1 MGYFDIFGLSQKLI
15 PKLLM
20 RKLLSVIIIL
30 VTFSASQARAD
41 EGMWL
46 LPLIEKLNIGTMTEM
61 GLKLTA
67 EDIYSINE
75 ASLKDAIVIFGG
87 GCTGEIVSPHG
98 LLLTNHH
105 CGYGQI
111 QNHSTVEHD
120 YLNNGFWAMSNAEEL
135 PNPGL
140 SVTFLVRIE
149 DVTERV
155 LGKTGA
161 EMTEAARR
169 EAIMAESAAI
179 TAEATKGTNY
189 NARVAPFYSGNQ
201 YFLLVYEVYSDVRLV
216 GTPPNSIGKFGHDT
230 DNWMWPRHTG
240 DFSVFR
246 VYMSPDGKPAQY
258 SKDNVPLK
266 PKHYLP
272 VSIKNLQKN
281 NFAMV
286 MGYPGGTTR
295 YMTSYE
301 VDEAMKMTNANR
313 IKIRGERQAIWM
325 KDMMADPKVNI
336 QYASKYAG
344 SSNYWKFSIGQNE
357 GLKRLRTA
365 EKKAAFEADF
375 MKWVNADTDRKA
387 KYGNALS
394 LIENAVKGR
403 EEKYNA
409 LQYMTEVFRSS
420 TELVGF
426 ASQMIMLE
434 ELLAGK
440 DADKIAGMIDRI
452 KRNLDSFY
460 GDYNYPTDRKMT
472 KTMINLYKEEIDPK
486 YWPDFYALIDKKYK
500 GNVDAFV
507 ENMFANSIFTS
518 ADKFNAFLS
527 APNLKALR
535 KDPALIVAKSVNDV
549 RTVLQKDLEG
559 FNADMSKGQRTYLAG
574 VMEYMPDKTQYPD
587 ANSTMRLTYGK
598 VQDYYPYD
606 AVHYNWFTTLDGVVQ
621 KYQPGDYEFDLPERL
636 IELNNKKE
644 YGRYAAPEGHLPVCF
659 ITDNDITGGNSGSP
673 VINGNGELIGLAF
686 DGNWEA
692 MTGNIAFEPDLQRC
706 INVDIR
712 YVLWVI
718 DIYSGAGHLLKE
730 MDIRQ

>member
-1 MGYFDIFGLSQKLI
+1 
-15 PKLLM
+15 M
-20 RKLLSVIIIL
+20 RKLLAILVIL
-30 VTFSASQARAD
+30 VTFSASQVKAD

-67 EDIYSINE
+67 EDIYSINQ

-87 GCTGEIVSPHG
+87 GCTGEIVSPQG

-111 QNHSTVEHD
+111 QSHSTVEHD
-120 YLNNGFWAMSNAEEL
+120 YLNNGFWAMSKEEEL

-140 SVTFLVRIE
+140 SVTFLIRIE
-149 DVTERV
+149 DVTGRV
-155 LGKTGA
+155 LGKTTPD
-161 EMTEAARR
+161 MTEAARR
-169 EAIMAESAAI
+169 EAIMAETTAI
-179 TAEATKGTNY
+179 SDEAKKGNNY
-189 NARVAPFYSGNQ
+189 SARVSSFYSGNQ
-201 YFLLVYEVYSDVRLV
+201 YFLLIYESYTDVRLV
-216 GTPPNSIGKFGHDT
+216 GTPPNSIGKFGHDS

-281 NFAMV
+281 DFSMV

-301 VDEAMKMTNANR
+301 VDEAMKITNANR
-313 IKIRGERQAIWM
+313 VKIRGERLGIWM
-325 KDMMADPKVNI
+325 KDMVADPKVNI
-336 QYASKYAG
+336 QYAAKYSGIA
-344 SSNYWKFSIGQNE
+344 NYWKFSIGQNE
-357 GLKRLRTA
+357 GLTRLRTA

-375 MKWVNADTDRKA
+375 MKWVNADPARTA

-403 EEKYNA
+403 AEKYNVTQYVREA
-409 LQYMTEVFRSS
+409 LS
-420 TELVGF
+420 TELISF
-426 ASQMIMLE
+426 AGQMTMLE
-434 ELLAGK
+434 EVLASK
-440 DADKIAGMIDRI
+440 DQEKIDGITGRL
-452 KRNLDSFY
+452 KRFAENFY
-460 GDYNYPTDRKMT
+460 GDYNYPTDQKTT
-472 KTMINLYKEEIDPK
+472 KAMIKLYRADIDAK
-486 YWPDFYALIDKKYK
+486 YWPSFYKLIDTKFK
-500 GNVDAFV
+500 GNSDAFV
-507 ENMFANSIFTS
+507 DNIFAKSIFVS
-518 ADKFNAFLS
+518 QEKLNAFLE
-527 APNLKALR
+527 APSLK
-535 KDPALIVAKSVNDV
+535 
-549 RTVLQKDLEG
+549 VLQKDPAYVVAKSINEVGSQLQKDIQG
-559 FNADMSKGQRTYLAG
+559 FNADLSKGQRLYLAG
-574 VMEYMPDKTQYPD
+574 VMEYQPDKTQYPD

-598 VQDYYPYD
+598 VLDYYPYD
-606 AVHYNWFTTLDGVVQ
+606 AVHYNWYTTLDGVVQ
-621 KYQPGDYEFDLPERL
+621 KFKPGDYEFDLPQRL
-636 IELNNKKE
+636 IDLNSRRE
-644 YGRYAAPEGHLPVCF
+644 FGRYAAPEGHLPVCF

-706 INVDIR
+706 ICVDIR
-712 YVLWVI
+712 YVLWVM
-718 DIYSGAGHLLKE
+718 DIYSGAGYLLKE

>member
-1 MGYFDIFGLSQKLI
+1 
-15 PKLLM
+15 M
-20 RKLLSVIIIL
+20 RKLLAIIVIL

-67 EDIYSINE
+67 EDLYSINQ
-75 ASLKDAIVIFGG
+75 ASVKDAIVIFGG
-87 GCTGEIVSPHG
+87 GCTAEIVSPHG

-120 YLNNGFWAMSNAEEL
+120 YLNNGFWAMSKEEEL

-149 DVTERV
+149 DVTSRV
-155 LGKTGA
+155 LGKVNPD
-161 EMTEAARR
+161 MTEAARR
-169 EAIMAESAAI
+169 EAIQAESAAI
-179 TAEATKGTNY
+179 TSEATKGTHY
-189 NARVAPFYSGNQ
+189 NARVSSFYSGNQ
-201 YFLLVYEVYSDVRLV
+201 YFLLIYEVFSDVRLV
-216 GTPPNSIGKFGHDT
+216 GTPPNSIGKYGHDS
-230 DNWMWPRHTG
+230 DNWMWPRHTC

-281 NFAMV
+281 DFAMV
-286 MGYPGGTTR
+286 MGYPGTTTR

-301 VDEAMKMTNANR
+301 VDEAMKITNANR
-313 IKIRGERQAIWM
+313 IKIRGTRQEIWM

-344 SSNYWKFSIGQNE
+344 SSNYWKFSIGQNA
-357 GLKRLRTA
+357 GLTRLRTA
-365 EKKAAFEADF
+365 EKKAAFEAEY
-375 MKWVNADTDRKA
+375 MKWVNADPARKA

-403 EEKYNA
+403 AEKYNVS
-409 LQYMTEVFRSS
+409 QYMREALS
-420 TELVGF
+420 TELLGF
-426 ASQMIMLE
+426 AGQMTMLE
-434 ELLAGK
+434 EALVKK
-440 DADKIAGMIDRI
+440 DAERINGMTGRL
-452 KRNLDSFY
+452 KRSVENFY
-460 GDYNYPTDRKMT
+460 GDYNYPTDQKTT
-472 KTMINLYKEEIDPK
+472 KAMLKLYRTDIDPK
-486 YWPDFYALIDKKYK
+486 YWPSFYKLIDTKFK
-500 GNVDAFV
+500 GNIDAFV
-507 ENMFANSIFTS
+507 DNIFAKSIFVS
-518 ADKFNAFLS
+518 QEKLAAFLE
-527 APNLKALR
+527 APSLKVLQ
-535 KDPALIVAKSVNDV
+535 KDPAFIVAKSINEMNS
-549 RTVLQKDLEG
+549 TLMKDLQG
-559 FNADMSKGQRTYLAG
+559 FSADLSKGQRLYMAG
-574 VMEYMPDKTQYPD
+574 VMEYQPDKTQYPD

-598 VQDYYPYD
+598 VLDYYPYD
-606 AVHYNWFTTLDGVVQ
+606 AVHYNWYTTLDGVVQ
-621 KYQPGDYEFDLPERL
+621 KYKKGDYEFDLPQRL
-636 IELNNKKE
+636 IDLNNKRE
-644 YGRYAAPEGHLPVCF
+644 YGRYGSPDGYMPVCF
-659 ITDNDITGGNSGSP
+659 ITNNDITGGNSGSP

-718 DIYSGAGHLLKE
+718 DIYSGAGYLLNE

>member
-1 MGYFDIFGLSQKLI
+1 
-15 PKLLM
+15 M
-20 RKLLSVIIIL
+20 RKILAIIVILL
-30 VTFSASQARAD
+30 TFSASQARAD

-67 EDIYSINE
+67 EDIYSINQ

-87 GCTGEIVSPHG
+87 GCTAEIVSPQG

-120 YLNNGFWAMSNAEEL
+120 YLNNGFWAMSKEEEL

-149 DVTERV
+149 DVTSRV
-155 LGKTGA
+155 LGKTSTD
-161 EMTEAARR
+161 MTEAARR
-169 EAIMAESAAI
+169 EAIQAESAAI
-179 TAEATKGTNY
+179 TAEATKGTHY
-189 NARVAPFYSGNQ
+189 NARVASFYSGNQ
-201 YFLLVYEVYSDVRLV
+201 YFLLIYEVFSDVRLV
-216 GTPPNSIGKFGHDT
+216 GTPPNSIGKYGHDS
-230 DNWMWPRHTG
+230 DNWMWPRHTC

-281 NFAMV
+281 DFAMV
-286 MGYPGGTTR
+286 MGYPGTTTR

-301 VDEAMKMTNANR
+301 VDEAMKITNANR
-313 IKIRGERQAIWM
+313 IKIRGTRQEIWM

-344 SSNYWKFSIGQNE
+344 SSNYWKFSIGQNA
-357 GLKRLRTA
+357 GLTRLRTA
-365 EKKAAFEADF
+365 DKKAAFEAEY
-375 MKWVNADTDRKA
+375 MKWVKADQARNAR
-387 KYGNALS
+387 YGNALS

-403 EEKYNA
+403 AEKYNVSQYIREA
-409 LQYMTEVFRSS
+409 LS
-420 TELVGF
+420 TELIGF
-426 ASQMIMLE
+426 AGQMTILE
-434 ELLAGK
+434 EALATK
-440 DADKIAGMIDRI
+440 ETERISGMIERL
-452 KRNLDSFY
+452 KRYAENFY
-460 GDYNYPTDRKMT
+460 GDYNYPTDQKTTKAMMT
-472 KTMINLYKEEIDPK
+472 LYRTDIDPR
-486 YWPDFYALIDKKYK
+486 YWPSFYKLIDTKFK
-500 GNVDAFV
+500 GNIDTFVD
-507 ENMFANSIFTS
+507 NIFAKSIFVS
-518 ADKFNAFLS
+518 QEKLAAFLG
-527 APNLKALR
+527 APSLK
-535 KDPALIVAKSVNDV
+535 
-549 RTVLQKDLEG
+549 VLQKDPAYVVARSISEMSSSLMKDLQG
-559 FNADMSKGQRTYLAG
+559 FNADLSKGQRLYMAG
-574 VMEYMPDKTQYPD
+574 VMEYQPDKTEYPD

-598 VQDYYPYD
+598 VLDYYPYD
-606 AVHYNWFTTLDGVVQ
+606 AVHYNWYTTLDGVVQ
-621 KYQPGDYEFDLPERL
+621 KYKPGDYEFDLPQRL
-636 IELNNKKE
+636 IDLNNKRE
-644 YGRYAAPEGHLPVCF
+644 YGRYASPDGYMPVCF

-692 MTGNIAFEPDLQRC
+692 MTGNIAFEPDFQRC

-718 DIYSGAGHLLKE
+718 DIYSGAGYLLDE
-730 MDIRQ
+730 MDIRE

>member
-1 MGYFDIFGLSQKLI
+1 MA
-15 PKLLM
+15 
-20 RKLLSVIIIL
+20 IIVIL

-67 EDIYSINE
+67 EDIYSINQ

-87 GCTGEIVSPHG
+87 GCTAEIVSPQG

-120 YLNNGFWAMSNAEEL
+120 YLNNGFWAMSKEEEL

-140 SVTFLVRIE
+140 SVTFLVRID
-149 DVTERV
+149 DVTGRV
-155 LGKTGA
+155 LGKVKPD
-161 EMTEAARR
+161 MTEAARR
-169 EAIMAESAAI
+169 EAIQAESSAI
-179 TAEATKGTNY
+179 SAEAIKGTHY
-189 NARVAPFYSGNQ
+189 NARVQPFYGGNQ

-216 GTPPNSIGKFGHDT
+216 GTPPNSIGKYGHDT

-281 NFAMV
+281 DFAMV
-286 MGYPGGTTR
+286 MGYPGTTTR

-301 VDEAMKMTNANR
+301 VDEAMKITNANR
-313 IKIRGERQAIWM
+313 IKVRGLRQEIWM
-325 KDMMADPKVNI
+325 KDMMKDPKINI
-336 QYASKYAG
+336 QYASKYSG

-357 GLKRLRTA
+357 GLTRLRTA
-365 EKKAAFEADF
+365 EKKAAFEAGF
-375 MKWVNADTDRKA
+375 MKWVKADAARTS

-403 EEKYNA
+403 AEKYNA
-409 LQYMTEVFRSS
+409 LQFGQEAFRGSM
-420 TELVGF
+420 EMIGF
-426 ASQMIMLE
+426 AGQMTALE
-434 ELLAGK
+434 EALAGK
-440 DADKIAGMIDRI
+440 DKEKIEGMISRL
-452 KRNLDSFY
+452 KRSMETFY
-460 GDYNYPTDRKMT
+460 GDYNYPTDQAAT
-472 KTMINLYKEEIDPK
+472 KAMIKLYREDIDSRF
-486 YWPDFYALIDKKYK
+486 WPSFYTLIDTKFR

-507 ENMFANSIFTS
+507 DNIFAKSVFTTPEKLS
-518 ADKFNAFLS
+518 AFLE
-527 APNLKALR
+527 APSLKVLQ
-535 KDPALIVAKSVNDV
+535 KDPAFIVAKSIDEV
-549 RTVLQKDLEG
+549 RTALQKDISG
-559 FNADMSKGQRTYLAG
+559 FNDDLAKGQRLFMAG
-574 VMEYMPDKTQYPD
+574 VMEYQPDKTQYPD
-587 ANSTMRLTYGK
+587 ANFTMRLTYGQ
-598 VQDYYPYD
+598 VLDYYPYD
-606 AVHYNWFTTLDGVVQ
+606 AVHYNWYTTLDGVVQ
-621 KYQPGDYEFDLPERL
+621 KYRPGDYEFDLPKRL
-636 IELNNKKE
+636 IDLNNKRE
-644 YGRYAAPEGHLPVCF
+644 YGRYASPDGYMPVCF
-659 ITDNDITGGNSGSP
+659 ITNNDITGGNSGSP

-706 INVDIR
+706 ICVDIR

-718 DIYSGAGHLLKE
+718 DIYSGAGYLLEE
-730 MDIRQ
+730 MDIRN

>member
-1 MGYFDIFGLSQKLI
+1 
-15 PKLLM
+15 M
-20 RKLLSVIIIL
+20 RKFLSVIIIL

-140 SVTFLVRIE
+140 SVTFLVSIA
-149 DVTERV
+149 DVSERV
-155 LGKTGA
+155 LGKTSA

-179 TAEATKGTNY
+179 TAEATKDTHY
-189 NARVAPFYSGNQ
+189 NARVSPFYSGNQ

-216 GTPPNSIGKFGHDT
+216 GTPPNSIGKYGHDT

-281 NFAMV
+281 DFAMV

-301 VDEAMKMTNANR
+301 VDEAMKITNANR
-313 IKIRGERQAIWM
+313 IKIRGERQDIWM

-357 GLKRLRTA
+357 GLTRLRTA

-409 LQYMTEVFRSS
+409 LQYITEVFRSS
-420 TELVGF
+420 TELIGF
-426 ASQMIMLE
+426 ASQLIMLE
-434 ELLAGK
+434 ELLAAK
-440 DADKIAGMIDRI
+440 DADKTAGMIDRI

-486 YWPDFYALIDKKYK
+486 YWPDFYALIDKKFK

-527 APNLKALR
+527 APSLKVLQ

-549 RTVLQKDLEG
+549 RTTLQKDIEG
-559 FNADMSKGQRTYLAG
+559 YNADMSKGQRTYLAG

-606 AVHYNWFTTLDGVVQ
+606 AVHYNWYTTLDGVVQ
-621 KYQPGDYEFDLPERL
+621 KYQPGDYEFDLPARL
-636 IELNNKKE
+636 LELNNKKE

-730 MDIRQ
+730 MDIRE

>member
-1 MGYFDIFGLSQKLI
+1 
-15 PKLLM
+15 M
-20 RKLLSVIIIL
+20 RKFLAILVIL
-30 VTFSASQARAD
+30 VTFTASQARAD

-67 EDIYSINE
+67 EDIYSINQ

-87 GCTGEIVSPHG
+87 GCTAEIVSPEG

-120 YLNNGFWAMSNAEEL
+120 YLNNGFWAMSKEEEL

-149 DVTERV
+149 DVTSRV
-155 LGKTGA
+155 LGKTTT

-169 EAIMAESAAI
+169 DAVMSESSAIA
-179 TAEATKGTNY
+179 AEATKGTHY
-189 NARVAPFYSGNQ
+189 NARVSSYYSGNQ
-201 YFLLVYEVYSDVRLV
+201 YYLLVYEVYSDVRLV

-281 NFAMV
+281 DFAMV

-301 VDEAMKMTNANR
+301 VDEAMKITNANR
-313 IKIRGERQAIWM
+313 IKIRGKRQEIWM

-357 GLKRLRTA
+357 GLTRLRTA
-365 EKKAAFEADF
+365 EKKAAFEAEF
-375 MKWVNADTDRKA
+375 MKWVNADPARIA
-387 KYGNALS
+387 KYGDALP

-403 EEKYNA
+403 AEKYNA
-409 LQYMTEVFRSS
+409 LQYITEVFRGS
-420 TELVGF
+420 TELISF
-426 ASQMIMLE
+426 TSQMTMLE
-434 ELLAGK
+434 EALASKDKERTDGLISRMKRGLAG
-440 DADKIAGMIDRI
+440 
-452 KRNLDSFY
+452 FY
-460 GDYNYPTDRKMT
+460 EEYNSPTRPGSD
-472 KTMINLYKEEIDPK
+472 
-486 YWPDFYALIDKKYK
+486 K
-500 GNVDAFV
+500 GND
-507 ENMFANSIFTS
+507 
-518 ADKFNAFLS
+518 
-527 APNLKALR
+527 
-535 KDPALIVAKSVNDV
+535 
-549 RTVLQKDLEG
+549 Q
-559 FNADMSKGQRTYLAG
+559 
-574 VMEYMPDKTQYPD
+574 
-587 ANSTMRLTYGK
+587 
-598 VQDYYPYD
+598 
-606 AVHYNWFTTLDGVVQ
+606 VVQ
-621 KYQPGDYEFDLPERL
+621 
-636 IELNNKKE
+636 
-644 YGRYAAPEGHLPVCF
+644 GRY
-659 ITDNDITGGNSGSP
+659 
-673 VINGNGELIGLAF
+673 
-686 DGNWEA
+686 
-692 MTGNIAFEPDLQRC
+692 
-706 INVDIR
+706 
-712 YVLWVI
+712 
-718 DIYSGAGHLLKE
+718 
-730 MDIRQ
+730 

>member
-1 MGYFDIFGLSQKLI
+1 
-15 PKLLM
+15 M
-20 RKLLSVIIIL
+20 RKLLAILVIL

-67 EDIYSINE
+67 EDIYSINQ

-87 GCTGEIVSPHG
+87 GCTGEIVSAQG

-120 YLNNGFWAMSNAEEL
+120 YLNNGFWAMSKEEEL

-149 DVTERV
+149 DVTARV
-155 LGKTGA
+155 LGKTSPD
-161 EMTEAARR
+161 MTEAARR
-169 EAIMAESAAI
+169 EAVQAESAAI
-179 TAEATKGTNY
+179 TSEAIKGTHY
-189 NARVAPFYSGNQ
+189 NARVGSYYSGNQ
-201 YFLLVYEVYSDVRLV
+201 YFLLVYEVFSDVRLV

-281 NFAMV
+281 DFAMV
-286 MGYPGGTTR
+286 MGYPGSTTR

-301 VDEAMKMTNANR
+301 VDEAMKITNANR
-313 IKIRGERQAIWM
+313 IKIRGLRQEIWM

-336 QYASKYAG
+336 QYASKYSG

-357 GLKRLRTA
+357 GLTRLRTA
-365 EKKAAFEADF
+365 EKKAAFEAEF
-375 MKWVNADTDRKA
+375 MKWVKADAARTAR
-387 KYGNALS
+387 YGNALT
-394 LIENAVKGR
+394 LIENAVTGR
-403 EEKYNA
+403 AEKYNVV
-409 LQYMTEVFRSS
+409 QYISEAFRGSM
-420 TELVGF
+420 EMVGL
-426 ASQMIMLE
+426 ASQMTVFE
-434 ELLAGK
+434 ETLAGK
-440 DADKIAGMIDRI
+440 DQEKIEGMTGRL
-452 KRNLDSFY
+452 KAYAESFY
-460 GDYNYPTDRKMT
+460 GDYNYPTDLAAT
-472 KTMINLYKEEIDPK
+472 KAMIRLYRADIDPK
-486 YWPDFYALIDKKYK
+486 YLPSFYTLIDTKFK

-507 ENMFANSIFTS
+507 DNMFAKSIFTS
-518 ADKFNAFLS
+518 QEKLNAFLE
-527 APNLKALR
+527 APSLK
-535 KDPALIVAKSVNDV
+535 
-549 RTVLQKDLEG
+549 VLQKDPAYVVAKSIDAVRSALSNDIAG
-559 FNADMSKGQRTYLAG
+559 FNADLSKGQRLYMAG
-574 VMEYMPDKTQYPD
+574 VMEYQPDKTQYPD

-598 VQDYYPYD
+598 VLDYYPYD
-606 AVHYNWFTTLDGVVQ
+606 AVHYNWYTTLDGVVQ
-621 KYQPGDYEFDLPERL
+621 KFKPGDYEFDLPKRL
-636 IELNNKKE
+636 IDLNEKKE
-644 YGRYAAPEGHLPVCF
+644 YGRYASPDGYMPVCF
-659 ITDNDITGGNSGSP
+659 ITNNDITGGNSGSP

-706 INVDIR
+706 ICVDIR
-712 YVLWVI
+712 YVLWVM
-718 DIYSGAGHLLKE
+718 DIYSGAGYLLNE

>member
-1 MGYFDIFGLSQKLI
+1 
-15 PKLLM
+15 M
-20 RKLLSVIIIL
+20 RKLLFFIVIL
-30 VTFSASQARAD
+30 LTVSASRARAD

-46 LPLIEKLNIGTMTEM
+46 LPLIDKLNIGTMTEM

-67 EDIYSINE
+67 EDIYSINQ

-87 GCTGEIVSPHG
+87 GCTGEIVSPQG

-105 CGYGQI
+105 CGYGAI
-111 QNHSTVEHD
+111 QRLSSVEND
-120 YLNNGFWAMSNAEEL
+120 YLNNGFWAMSNEEEL
-135 PNPGL
+135 PSQGL

-149 DVTERV
+149 DVTGRV
-155 LGKTGA
+155 LGKTSA
-161 EMTEAARR
+161 DMTEAARR

-179 TAEATKGTNY
+179 TAEATKGTQY

-201 YFLLVYEVYSDVRLV
+201 YFLLVYEIYSDVRLV

-272 VSIKNLQKN
+272 VSIKNLQKDD
-281 NFAMV
+281 FAMV

-295 YMTSYE
+295 YMTSFE
-301 VDEAMKMTNANR
+301 VDQAMKITNANR
-313 IKIRGERQAIWM
+313 IKIRGIRQESWM
-325 KDMMADPKVNI
+325 KDMKTDPKVNI
-336 QYASKYAG
+336 QYASKYSG

-357 GLKRLRTA
+357 GLARLRTA
-365 EKKAAFEADF
+365 EKKAAFEAEF
-375 MKWVNADTDRKA
+375 MKWVNADPARKA
-387 KYGNALS
+387 KYGNALT

-403 EEKYNA
+403 AEKLNVQ
-409 LQYMTEVFRSS
+409 QYLTEVFRSS
-420 TELVGF
+420 TEMISLAG
-426 ASQMIMLE
+426 QMTMLE
-434 ELLAGK
+434 EALAG
-440 DADKIAGMIDRI
+440 DDQERTNGMIDRLMRSI
-452 KRNLDSFY
+452 DSFY
-460 GDYNYPTDRKMT
+460 GNYNMPTDVRTT
-472 KTMINLYKEEIDPK
+472 KAMLRLYREDIDPQFH
-486 YWPDFYALIDKKYK
+486 PDFYAVIDKKFK
-500 GNVDAFV
+500 GNTDAFV
-507 ENMFANSIFTS
+507 DDMFARSIFTS
-518 ADKFNAFLS
+518 SEKVKAFLAKPS
-527 APNLKALR
+527 LK
-535 KDPALIVAKSVNDV
+535 
-549 RTVLQKDLEG
+549 VLQKDPAYTTAKSIEAVRSSVQKDLDG
-559 FNADMSKGQRTYLAG
+559 FNADLIKGQRTWMAG
-574 VMEYMPDKTQYPD
+574 VMEFVPDRTQYPD

-606 AVHYNWFTTLDGVVQ
+606 AVHYNWYTTLDGVVQ
-621 KYQPGDYEFDLPERL
+621 KHKPGDYEFDLPQRL
-636 IELNNKKE
+636 IDLNNKKE

-659 ITDNDITGGNSGSP
+659 ITNNDITGGNSGSP

-692 MTGNIAFEPDLQRC
+692 MTGDIAFEPDFQRC
-706 INVDIR
+706 ICVDIR
-712 YVLWVI
+712 YVLWVM

>member
-1 MGYFDIFGLSQKLI
+1 MA
-15 PKLLM
+15 
-20 RKLLSVIIIL
+20 IIVIL

-67 EDIYSINE
+67 EDIYSINQ

-87 GCTGEIVSPHG
+87 GCTAEIVSPQG

-120 YLNNGFWAMSNAEEL
+120 YLNNGFWAMSKEEEL

-140 SVTFLVRIE
+140 SVTFLVRID
-149 DVTERV
+149 DVTGRV
-155 LGKTGA
+155 LGKVKPD
-161 EMTEAARR
+161 MTEAARR
-169 EAIMAESAAI
+169 EAIQAESSAI
-179 TAEATKGTNY
+179 SAEAIKGTHY
-189 NARVAPFYSGNQ
+189 NARVQPFYGGNQ

-216 GTPPNSIGKFGHDT
+216 GTPPNSIGKYGHDT

-281 NFAMV
+281 DFAMV
-286 MGYPGGTTR
+286 MGYPGTTTR

-301 VDEAMKMTNANR
+301 VDEAMKITNANR
-313 IKIRGERQAIWM
+313 IKVRGLRQEIWM
-325 KDMMADPKVNI
+325 KDMMKDPKINI
-336 QYASKYAG
+336 QYASKYSG

-357 GLKRLRTA
+357 GLTRLRTA
-365 EKKAAFEADF
+365 EKKAAFEAGF
-375 MKWVNADTDRKA
+375 MKWVKADAARTS

-403 EEKYNA
+403 AEKYNA
-409 LQYMTEVFRSS
+409 LQFGQEAFRGSM
-420 TELVGF
+420 EMIGF
-426 ASQMIMLE
+426 AGQMTALE
-434 ELLAGK
+434 EALAGK
-440 DADKIAGMIDRI
+440 DKEKIEGMISRL
-452 KRNLDSFY
+452 KRSMETFY
-460 GDYNYPTDRKMT
+460 GDYNYPTDQAAT
-472 KTMINLYKEEIDPK
+472 KAMIKLYREDIDSRF
-486 YWPDFYALIDKKYK
+486 WPSFYTRIDTKFR

-507 ENMFANSIFTS
+507 DNIFAKSVFTTPEKLS
-518 ADKFNAFLS
+518 AFLE
-527 APNLKALR
+527 APSLKVLQ
-535 KDPALIVAKSVNDV
+535 KDPAFIVAKSIDEV
-549 RTVLQKDLEG
+549 RTALQKDISG
-559 FNADMSKGQRTYLAG
+559 FNDDLAKGQRLFMAG
-574 VMEYMPDKTQYPD
+574 VMEYQPDKTQYPD
-587 ANSTMRLTYGK
+587 ANFTMRLTYGQ
-598 VQDYYPYD
+598 VLDYYPYD
-606 AVHYNWFTTLDGVVQ
+606 AVHYNWYTTLDGVVQ
-621 KYQPGDYEFDLPERL
+621 KYRPGDYEFDLPKRL
-636 IELNNKKE
+636 IDLNNKRE
-644 YGRYAAPEGHLPVCF
+644 YGRYASPDGYMPVCF
-659 ITDNDITGGNSGSP
+659 ITNNDITGGNSGSP

-706 INVDIR
+706 ICVDIR

-718 DIYSGAGHLLKE
+718 DIYSGAGYLLEE
-730 MDIRQ
+730 MDIRN

>member
-1 MGYFDIFGLSQKLI
+1 
-15 PKLLM
+15 M
-20 RKLLSVIIIL
+20 RKLLAILVIL

-67 EDIYSINE
+67 EDIYSINQ

-87 GCTGEIVSPHG
+87 GCTGEIVSAQG

-120 YLNNGFWAMSNAEEL
+120 YLNNGFWAMSKEEEL

-149 DVTERV
+149 DVTARV
-155 LGKTGA
+155 LGKTSPD
-161 EMTEAARR
+161 MTEAARR
-169 EAIMAESAAI
+169 EAVQAESTAI
-179 TAEATKGTNY
+179 TAEAIKGTHY
-189 NARVAPFYSGNQ
+189 NARVGAFYSGNQ
-201 YFLLVYEVYSDVRLV
+201 YFLLVYEVFSDVRLV

-281 NFAMV
+281 DFAMV
-286 MGYPGGTTR
+286 MGYPGSTTR

-301 VDEAMKMTNANR
+301 VDEAMKITNANR
-313 IKIRGERQAIWM
+313 IKIRGLRQEIWM

-336 QYASKYAG
+336 QYASKYSG

-357 GLKRLRTA
+357 GLTRLRTA
-365 EKKAAFEADF
+365 EKKATFEAEF
-375 MKWVNADTDRKA
+375 MKWVKADPARIA
-387 KYGNALS
+387 RYGNALS

-403 EEKYNA
+403 AEKYNVV
-409 LQYMTEVFRSS
+409 QYISEAFRGSM
-420 TELVGF
+420 EMVGL
-426 ASQMIMLE
+426 ASQMTVFE
-434 ELLAGK
+434 EALAGK
-440 DADKIAGMIDRI
+440 DQEKIEGMTGRL
-452 KRNLDSFY
+452 KAYTESFY
-460 GDYNYPTDRKMT
+460 GDYNYPTDLAAT
-472 KTMINLYKEEIDPK
+472 KAMIKLYKTDIDAK
-486 YWPDFYALIDKKYK
+486 YRPSFYTLIDTKFK
-500 GNVDAFV
+500 GNVDTFV
-507 ENMFANSIFTS
+507 DNMFAKSIFTS
-518 ADKFNAFLS
+518 QEKLNAFLE
-527 APNLKALR
+527 APSLK
-535 KDPALIVAKSVNDV
+535 
-549 RTVLQKDLEG
+549 VLQKDPAYVVAKSIDAVRSALSNDIAG
-559 FNADMSKGQRTYLAG
+559 FNADLSKGQRLYMAG
-574 VMEYMPDKTQYPD
+574 VMEYQPDKTQYPD

-598 VQDYYPYD
+598 VLDYYPYD
-606 AVHYNWFTTLDGVVQ
+606 AVHYNWYTTLDGVVQ
-621 KYQPGDYEFDLPERL
+621 KFKPGDYEFDLPKRL
-636 IELNNKKE
+636 IDLNEKKQ
-644 YGRYAAPEGHLPVCF
+644 YGRYASPDGYMPVCF
-659 ITDNDITGGNSGSP
+659 ITNNDITGGNSGSP

-706 INVDIR
+706 ICVDIR
-712 YVLWVI
+712 YVLWVM
-718 DIYSGAGHLLKE
+718 DIYSGAGYLLNE

>member
-1 MGYFDIFGLSQKLI
+1 
-15 PKLLM
+15 M
-20 RKLLSVIIIL
+20 RKLLAILVIL

-67 EDIYSINE
+67 EDIYSINQ

-87 GCTGEIVSPHG
+87 GCTGEIVSPQG

-120 YLNNGFWAMSNAEEL
+120 YLNNGFWAMSKEEEL

-149 DVTERV
+149 DVTARV
-155 LGKTGA
+155 LGKTSPD
-161 EMTEAARR
+161 MTEMARR
-169 EAIMAESAAI
+169 EAVQAESAAI
-179 TAEATKGTNY
+179 TAEAIKGTHY
-189 NARVAPFYSGNQ
+189 NARVGAFYSGNQ
-201 YFLLVYEVYSDVRLV
+201 YFLLVYEVFSDVRLV

-266 PKHYLP
+266 PKHFLP

-281 NFAMV
+281 DFAMV
-286 MGYPGGTTR
+286 MGYPGSTTR

-301 VDEAMKMTNANR
+301 VDEAMKITNANR
-313 IKIRGERQAIWM
+313 IKIRGLRQEIWM

-336 QYASKYAG
+336 QYASKYSG

-357 GLKRLRTA
+357 GLTRLRTA
-365 EKKAAFEADF
+365 EKKAAFEAEF
-375 MKWVNADTDRKA
+375 MKWVKADPARTA

-403 EEKYNA
+403 AEKYNVV
-409 LQYMTEVFRSS
+409 QYISETFRGSM
-420 TELVGF
+420 EMVGL
-426 ASQMIMLE
+426 ASQMTMLE
-434 ELLAGK
+434 ETLAGK
-440 DADKIAGMIDRI
+440 DQEKINGLLGRLKAYTEG
-452 KRNLDSFY
+452 FY
-460 GDYNYPTDRKMT
+460 GDYNYPTDQAASKA
-472 KTMINLYKEEIDPK
+472 MIKLYRADIDPK
-486 YWPDFYALIDKKYK
+486 YWPSFYTLIDTKFK

-507 ENMFANSIFTS
+507 DNMFTKSIFTS
-518 ADKFNAFLS
+518 QEKLNAFLDS
-527 APNLKALR
+527 PSLK
-535 KDPALIVAKSVNDV
+535 
-549 RTVLQKDLEG
+549 VLQKDPAYVVAKSIEAVRSTLSNDIAG
-559 FNADMSKGQRTYLAG
+559 FNAELSKGQRLFMAG
-574 VMEYMPDKTQYPD
+574 VMEYQPDKTQYPD

-598 VQDYYPYD
+598 VLDYYPYD
-606 AVHYNWFTTLDGVVQ
+606 AVHYNWYTTLDGVVQ
-621 KYQPGDYEFDLPERL
+621 KFKPGDYEFDLPKRL
-636 IELNNKKE
+636 IDLNEKKE
-644 YGRYAAPEGHLPVCF
+644 YGRYASPDGYMPVCF
-659 ITDNDITGGNSGSP
+659 ITNNDITGGNSGSP

-706 INVDIR
+706 ICVDIR
-712 YVLWVI
+712 YVLWVM
-718 DIYSGAGHLLKE
+718 DIYSGAGYLLNE

>member
-1 MGYFDIFGLSQKLI
+1 MKKFIA
-15 PKLLM
+15 
-20 RKLLSVIIIL
+20 IIVIL

-46 LPLIEKLNIGTMTEM
+46 LPLIEKLNIGTMTGM

-67 EDIYSINE
+67 EDIYSINQ
-75 ASLKDAIVIFGG
+75 ASIKDAIVIFGG
-87 GCTGEIVSPHG
+87 GCTAEIVSPHG

-120 YLNNGFWAMSNAEEL
+120 YLNNGFWAMSKEEEL

-149 DVTERV
+149 DVTSRV
-155 LGKTGA
+155 LGKVNA

-169 EAIMAESAAI
+169 EAILAESAAI
-179 TAEATKGTNY
+179 TAEATKGNHY
-189 NARVAPFYSGNQ
+189 NARVSSFYSGNQ
-201 YFLLVYEVYSDVRLV
+201 YFLLVYEVFSDVRLV
-216 GTPPNSIGKFGHDT
+216 GTPPNSIGKYGHDS
-230 DNWMWPRHTG
+230 DNWVWPRHTC

-246 VYMSPDGKPAQY
+246 VYMGPDGKPAQY

-281 NFAMV
+281 DFAMV
-286 MGYPGGTTR
+286 MGYPGTTTR
-295 YMTSYE
+295 YMTSWE
-301 VDEAMKMTNANR
+301 VDQAMKITNANR
-313 IKIRGERQAIWM
+313 IKIRGARQEIWM

-336 QYASKYAG
+336 QYASKYSG
-344 SSNYWKFSIGQNE
+344 SSNYWKFSIGQNA
-357 GLKRLRTA
+357 GLARLRTA
-365 EKKAAFEADF
+365 EKKAAFEAEY
-375 MKWVNADTDRKA
+375 MKWVNADPARKA

-403 EEKYNA
+403 AEKYNVS
-409 LQYMTEVFRSS
+409 QYMREALS
-420 TELVGF
+420 TELLGF
-426 ASQMIMLE
+426 AGQMTMLE
-434 ELLAGK
+434 EALVKK
-440 DADKIAGMIDRI
+440 DAERINGMTGRL
-452 KRNLDSFY
+452 KRSVENFY
-460 GDYNYPTDRKMT
+460 GDYNYPTDQKTT
-472 KTMINLYKEEIDPK
+472 KAMLKLYRTDIDPK
-486 YWPDFYALIDKKYK
+486 YWPSFYKLIDTKFK
-500 GNVDAFV
+500 GNIDAFV
-507 ENMFANSIFTS
+507 DNIFAKSIFVS
-518 ADKFNAFLS
+518 QEKLAAFLE
-527 APNLKALR
+527 APSLKVLQ
-535 KDPALIVAKSVNDV
+535 KDPAFIVAKSINEMNS
-549 RTVLQKDLEG
+549 TLMKDLQG
-559 FNADMSKGQRTYLAG
+559 FSADLSKGQRLYMAG
-574 VMEYMPDKTQYPD
+574 VMEYQPDKTQYPD

-598 VQDYYPYD
+598 VLDYYPYD
-606 AVHYNWFTTLDGVVQ
+606 AVHYNWYTTLDGVVQ
-621 KYQPGDYEFDLPERL
+621 KYKKGDYEFDLPQRL
-636 IELNNKKE
+636 IDLNNKRE
-644 YGRYAAPEGHLPVCF
+644 YGRYGSPDGYMPVCF
-659 ITDNDITGGNSGSP
+659 ITNNDITGGNSGSP

-718 DIYSGAGHLLKE
+718 DIYSGAGYLLNE

>member
-1 MGYFDIFGLSQKLI
+1 
-15 PKLLM
+15 M
-20 RKLLSVIIIL
+20 RKFLSVIIIL
-30 VTFSASQARAD
+30 ITFSASQARAD

-61 GLKLTA
+61 GLKLSA

-120 YLNNGFWAMSNAEEL
+120 YLNNGFWAMSNEEEL

-149 DVTERV
+149 DVSERV

-161 EMTEAARR
+161 DMTEAARR
-169 EAIMAESAAI
+169 EVIMAESAAI
-179 TAEATKGTNY
+179 TGEATKGTNY

-216 GTPPNSIGKFGHDT
+216 GTPPNSIGKYGHDT

-258 SKDNVPLK
+258 SKDNIPLK

-272 VSIKNLQKN
+272 VSIKNLQKDD
-281 NFAMV
+281 FAMV

-301 VDEAMKMTNANR
+301 VDEAMRITNANR
-313 IKIRGERQAIWM
+313 IKIRGERQDIWM
-325 KDMMADPKVNI
+325 EDMMADPKVNI

-357 GLKRLRTA
+357 GLTRLRTA

-375 MKWVNADTDRKA
+375 IKWVNADPDRIVI
-387 KYGNALS
+387 YGNTLS

-409 LQYMTEVFRSS
+409 LQYITEVFRGS
-420 TELVGF
+420 TELIGF
-426 ASQMIMLE
+426 ASQMTILE

-440 DADKIAGMIDRI
+440 DADRTAGMIDRM

-472 KTMINLYKEEIDPK
+472 KAMINLYKEDIDPK
-486 YWPDFYALIDKKYK
+486 YWPDFYALIDKKFK

-507 ENMFANSIFTS
+507 ENIFAKSIFTS
-518 ADKFNAFLS
+518 TDKFNAFLS
-527 APNLKALR
+527 APSLKILQR
-535 KDPALIVAKSVNDV
+535 DPAFIVAKSVNDV
-549 RTVLQKDLEG
+549 RTSLQKDLEG

-730 MDIRQ
+730 MDIRE